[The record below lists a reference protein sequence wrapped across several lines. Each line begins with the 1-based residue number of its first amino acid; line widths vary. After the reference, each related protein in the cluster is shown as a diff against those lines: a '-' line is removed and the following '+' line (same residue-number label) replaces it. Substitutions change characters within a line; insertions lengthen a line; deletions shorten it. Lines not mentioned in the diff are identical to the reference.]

1 MPGTYEII
9 YKVTNSKG
17 NSIEVKRFVK
27 VKLTKD
33 FTYKKEYNNIDN
45 KTLSWGT
52 NNKKDGN
59 RPNTDISNEELKKY
73 NAYAMGPDKKVIYLT
88 FDEGTMTSYLP
99 QIVEVLNKNNVKGT
113 FFLCKN
119 YIKNN
124 KELINKMLDSG
135 HSIGN
140 HTASHLS
147 MPSLASKENFSKYLE
162 EIISVEDIFKE
173 VTGREMDKIYREP
186 RGEFSKRSLN
196 IMKDLGYSTYFW
208 SSAYKD
214 WDDKLT
220 KEEALTSMIERVHNG
235 AIFLLHPT
243 SKGNYLALE
252 DFIKT
257 MKEKGYTFDLVKN
270 I

>member
-1 MPGTYEII
+1 
-9 YKVTNSKG
+9 
-17 NSIEVKRFVK
+17 
-27 VKLTKD
+27 
-33 FTYKKEYNNIDN
+33 
-45 KTLSWGT
+45 
-52 NNKKDGN
+52 
-59 RPNTDISNEELKKY
+59 
-73 NAYAMGPDKKVIYLT
+73 
-88 FDEGTMTSYLP
+88 
-99 QIVEVLNKNNVKGT
+99 
-113 FFLCKN
+113 
-119 YIKNN
+119 
-124 KELINKMLDSG
+124 
-135 HSIGN
+135 
-140 HTASHLS
+140 
-147 MPSLASKENFSKYLE
+147 
-162 EIISVEDIFKE
+162 
-173 VTGREMDKIYREP
+173 MDKIYREP

-252 DFIKT
+252 NFIKT

>member
-1 MPGTYEII
+1 MI
-9 YKVTNSKG
+9 N
-17 NSIEVKRFVK
+17 
-27 VKLTKD
+27 LTKHSVNG
-33 FTYKKEYNNIDN
+33 K
-45 KTLSWGT
+45 
-52 NNKKDGN
+52 
-59 RPNTDISNEELKKY
+59 ISVKSLVK
-73 NAYAMGPDKKVIYLT
+73 T
-88 FDEGTMTSYLP
+88 FDEY
-99 QIVEVLNKNNVKGT
+99 QAKE
-113 FFLCKN
+113 
-119 YIKNN
+119 
-124 KELINKMLDSG
+124 KELANKMFHLRGVFPRPEEYIELRNEMAQVKTTLSDLRNCLKIYCRYGNINGKEVINKMLDSG

-162 EIISVEDIFKE
+162 EIISVEDTFKE
-173 VTGREMDKIYREP
+173 VTGREIDKIYREP

-220 KEEALTSMIERVHNG
+220 KEEALTYMIERVHNG

-252 DFIKT
+252 NFIKT

>member
-45 KTLSWGT
+45 KTLGWGT

-124 KELINKMLDSG
+124 KELINKMIENG

-147 MPSLASKENFSKYLE
+147 MPSLATKENFSKYLE
-162 EIISVEDIFKE
+162 EIISVEDTFKE
-173 VTGREMDKIYREP
+173 VTGREIDKIYREP
-186 RGEFSKRSLN
+186 RGEFSKRSLS

-235 AIFLLHPT
+235 AIYLLHPT
-243 SKGNYLALE
+243 SKGNYLAL
-252 DFIKT
+252 DNFIKT